1 MCPAH
6 THSFIYKKE
15 MQMQHIKK
23 RENKKKKTHWTVK
36 FENQIRKAVA
46 IPLMAVLIAGGT

>member
-1 MCPAH
+1 
-6 THSFIYKKE
+6 

-46 IPLMAVLIAGGT
+46 IPLMMTMAVLIAGGT